1 MAKNLGDMVVRI
13 AGDTA
18 DFDKAL
24 DTSQDKLVKFGDAAT
39 KLGKSLSLT
48 VTAPLLAMG
57 AGFLKLADTQLKA
70 EAALTN
76 AIRATGK
83 ETSISVESLKKY
95 TAELQKVTTFGDE
108 AQLSALALVQQLA
121 DLDEKGLKQV
131 LPGLLDFSTAMGVD
145 LQTAASLV
153 GKTLGSSTNALAR
166 YGIEVDATAT
176 PTEKLA
182 QITDALA
189 GKFGG
194 AAEAA
199 AKAGLGPLTQLKNSA
214 GDLGEEFGKILI
226 PELNKLVGK
235 LGEVVNWVNSLD
247 QSQKELIV
255 RVAGFAAAIGPAL
268 IGIGAMVKAAGQLS
282 TAFTI
287 LNAKMLAN
295 PMIAAAAAV
304 AVGVG
309 LVALAFKKAA
319 DNAEEINDRR
329 SFSIEDSMDDNIEAL
344 AKFKKEIDD
353 AYGRAEKAS
362 GRRRDSIMAN
372 IKQMERQYAIYED
385 QIKVQSQLNDYVDE
399 QELLQNDINKAV
411 EKRTEELQKQEKIAE
426 DAATREKIRRDGV
439 KKARE
444 DALAATILGLEQI
457 ENKTA
462 AGYIT
467 RAQSSKEIEALYR
480 KEIDALF
487 LAGYAIGQLDP
498 LTKQVSIGALRLA
511 ELIGKMS
518 QETENYG
525 EVQSRIYEL
534 QFLTGEQIAK
544 SMEDRRKLE
553 KKIADEELALIERNK
568 QARIEA
574 ARFAYGQLT
583 SLASQLFS
591 NEIDNIELS
600 ELSET
605 EKARK
610 IAEIKV
616 KQAKFDK
623 AQGII
628 DIGINTAVA
637 ITKALPNIVL
647 AGIIGALG
655 AAQALAVAS
664 KPLPQIPQLADGGI
678 VMPKPGGTLAN
689 VAEAGVPEI
698 VGPIDKVTRMLG
710 ATGLGGDTTPV
721 HLVVNMDSR
730 PFLDK
735 VFDATRNRTVLISA
749 GAVV

>member
-1 MAKNLGDMVVRI
+1 MGKNLGEMVVKI
-13 AGDTA
+13 AGDTT
-18 DFDKAL
+18 D
-24 DTSQDKLVKFGDAAT
+24 LVDAISKGERSLTRFGEMAT
-39 KLGKSLSLT
+39 KAGKTLSLT
-48 VTAPLLAMG
+48 VTAPILAMG

-108 AQLSALALVQQLA
+108 AQLSALALVQQLG

-268 IGIGAMVKAAGQLS
+268 IGVGALIKAAGQLK
-282 TAFTI
+282 TAFVL
-287 LNAKMLAN
+287 LNTTLLAN
-295 PMIAAAAAV
+295 PFIAAAAAV

-399 QELLQNDINKAV
+399 QELLQNDINRAV
-411 EKRTEELQKQEKIAE
+411 ERRTQELKKQETMAEEAAFKELVRVKGVAEARKKAEADTINALEILNEKLKLNIITKEQYNKDTQAIYQREINSLLETGYRLDQNGIGVQRLKTLVGLLNVETQEYAKNTNLQYTRQSESQKEIYAALELERKLRREMDKEKTEREIDWQALQKQGITSMLQGFTEIGAALVAQELTWKSFAKVALNAFAE
-426 DAATREKIRRDGV
+426 ILNAIGAE
-439 KKARE
+439 
-444 DALAATILGLEQI
+444 LAA
-457 ENKTA
+457 
-462 AGYIT
+462 
-467 RAQSSKEIEALYR
+467 RA
-480 KEIDALF
+480 
-487 LAGYAIGQLDP
+487 
-498 LTKQVSIGALRLA
+498 
-511 ELIGKMS
+511 
-518 QETENYG
+518 
-525 EVQSRIYEL
+525 
-534 QFLTGEQIAK
+534 
-544 SMEDRRKLE
+544 
-553 KKIADEELALIERNK
+553 
-568 QARIEA
+568 
-574 ARFAYGQLT
+574 
-583 SLASQLFS
+583 
-591 NEIDNIELS
+591 
-600 ELSET
+600 
-605 EKARK
+605 
-610 IAEIKV
+610 
-616 KQAKFDK
+616 
-623 AQGII
+623 
-628 DIGINTAVA
+628 
-637 ITKALPNIVL
+637 
-647 AGIIGALG
+647 
-655 AAQALAVAS
+655 ALAVITGNWAGAAIAGAAAAVAFTAS
-664 KPLPQIPQLADGGI
+664 GAVKASVANLADGGI
-678 VMPKPGGTLAN
+678 VMPRPGGVPVT